1 MPLVVAAVAVAVGA
15 AAAKDTADMDSDT
28 WTSQFEN
35 GRRAAAAAKILLLNW
50 YCKQRQYVWHGR
62 HDACR
67 MNRFFVLGS
76 WDSQVVCVFLR
87 FRHSISSSAEH
98 SSTLLISVQSSGTGV
113 MLTANQ

>member
-15 AAAKDTADMDSDT
+15 AAAKDT